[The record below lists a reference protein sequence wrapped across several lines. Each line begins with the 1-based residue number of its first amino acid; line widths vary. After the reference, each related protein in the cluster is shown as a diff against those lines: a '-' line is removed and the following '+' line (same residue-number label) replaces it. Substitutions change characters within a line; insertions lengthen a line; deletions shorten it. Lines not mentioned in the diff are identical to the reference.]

1 MAKIRCKSCNKE
13 LETSQVNK
21 GVGCHCPN
29 ETYITLDR
37 NGQVRISAVNMSLVE
52 IVEGVYNRRLTN
64 QKKFDTLLSDA
75 DLQWQEKRKERKVS
89 RRLLDSVEIR

>member
-1 MAKIRCKSCNKE
+1 MTKIRCKCCNKE

-21 GVGCHCPN
+21 GVGCQCSN

-37 NGQVRISAVNMSLVE
+37 SGQVRISALDMSLVE
-52 IVEGVYNRRLTN
+52 IIEGVGKKRLTT
-64 QKKFDTLLSDA
+64 QKKSDTMLSDM
-75 DLQWQEKRKERKVS
+75 DLQWQEERKERKVS